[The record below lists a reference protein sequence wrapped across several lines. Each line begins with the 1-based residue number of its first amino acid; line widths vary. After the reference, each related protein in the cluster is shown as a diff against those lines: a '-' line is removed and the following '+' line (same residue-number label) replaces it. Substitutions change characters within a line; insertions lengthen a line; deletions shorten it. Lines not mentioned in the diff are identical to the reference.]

1 MEGRSIPIEAR
12 AFTYGAAGEDVV
24 TARLLEASPAP
35 GSPGRVRLGGKEL
48 GPANPENDFTDI
60 QTVALAALLGLP
72 AKARAGILEFLVATL
87 TEDGATS
94 SPLHA
99 RANLARIREMLRDR
113 FPLAIV
119 DRGSRPCLS
128 VEVVLAV
135 DDSSFYVRGWIREGE
150 ARTARLTAVSP
161 EGSRT
166 EILGRAFW
174 HPRPDGANFFGE
186 ARPGRGFIALFEPER
201 GSSLGSGWIFEL
213 GDSVGDGIE
222 ARAPDV
228 VRDRATLRA
237 TILAD
242 LERER
247 LGEDSLILDHVFP
260 AMTRLQK
267 RDRCEVRIEDIA
279 DYGRPSSSPDV
290 SVIVPIF
297 GRIDLLEHQL
307 AQLVGDSDVERAELL
322 YVLDSPELA
331 EKLCSL
337 ASACTDLFRMPFRV
351 ITLSQSVGYAL
362 ATSVAASVAAGPVL
376 TLLHS
381 DVFPDRPGWLGRL
394 HSFYRA
400 APEIGALGPKLLYED
415 DSVQHAGLYFGRQPG
430 SKLWQK
436 AYRFKGFHRRL
447 AVANVAGAAPAVSGA
462 CLMISKELFDRV
474 GGLRNVYTEGHNED
488 ADLCL
493 RLIEAG
499 CQNWYLPEVELYH
512 LEGQARPSAM
522 GNTTR
527 HYDDWLLTRLWGTR
541 IEEVMASYSEASPA
555 EPGIEPLPVEEAFAI
570 ETLRGDD

>member
-1 MEGRSIPIEAR
+1 MIEHAAWLADDVLSSSAHSKVSTRSPMGRSRWRDAQFRSRPAHSPTVPPAR
-12 AFTYGAAGEDVV
+12 MSSPRGCSK
-24 TARLLEASPAP
+24 RLRLRVS
-35 GSPGRVRLGGKEL
+35 GRVRLGGKEL

-60 QTVALAALLGLP
+60 QTVALAALSGLP

-128 VEVVLAV
+128 VEAVLAV

-228 VRDRATLRA
+228 VRGRATLRA
-237 TILAD
+237 TILGD

-307 AQLVGDSDVERAELL
+307 AQFVGDADVRRAELL

-331 EKLCSL
+331 EKLRAWPPPAPIS
-337 ASACTDLFRMPFRV
+337 SACPSASSLSRRAAA
-351 ITLSQSVGYAL
+351 TLGAN
-362 ATSVAASVAAGPVL
+362 SVAASVAPVA
-376 TLLHS
+376 S
-381 DVFPDRPGWLGRL
+381 YPAALGRL
-394 HSFYRA
+394 PRSAGLAWSDTQLLRA
-400 APEIGALGPKLLYED
+400 TPEIGALGPSSCTRTTRSSTRGCI
-415 DSVQHAGLYFGRQPG
+415 SVVSPAASCG
-430 SKLWQK
+430 
-436 AYRFKGFHRRL
+436 RRL
-447 AVANVAGAAPAVSGA
+447 PLQGPPPPTRHREHRGRGSGGQRSVPDDQQGALRSSRRPAER
-462 CLMISKELFDRV
+462 L
-474 GGLRNVYTEGHNED
+474 TQGHNED
-488 ADLCL
+488 VDLCL
-493 RLIEAG
+493 RLIEGA
-499 CQNWYLPEVELYH
+499 PELV
-512 LEGQARPSAM
+512 P
-522 GNTTR
+522 
-527 HYDDWLLTRLWGTR
+527 
-541 IEEVMASYSEASPA
+541 P
-555 EPGIEPLPVEEAFAI
+555 
-570 ETLRGDD
+570 RGRAVPP

>member
-1 MEGRSIPIEAR
+1 
-12 AFTYGAAGEDVV
+12 
-24 TARLLEASPAP
+24 
-35 GSPGRVRLGGKEL
+35 
-48 GPANPENDFTDI
+48 
-60 QTVALAALLGLP
+60 
-72 AKARAGILEFLVATL
+72 
-87 TEDGATS
+87 
-94 SPLHA
+94 
-99 RANLARIREMLRDR
+99 MLRDR

-135 DDSSFYVRGWIREGE
+135 VDSSFYVRGGSERERRE
-150 ARTARLTAVSP
+150 PLASRRFRQKDP
-161 EGSRT
+161 ERRSLVERSGT
-166 EILGRAFW
+166 
-174 HPRPDGANFFGE
+174 
-186 ARPGRGFIALFEPER
+186 PGRMAPISSARRVRAEASIALFEPER

-337 ASACTDLFRMPFRV
+337 ASACTDLFRVPFRV

-381 DVFPDRPGWLGRL
+381 DVFPIGR
-394 HSFYRA
+394 
-400 APEIGALGPKLLYED
+400 
-415 DSVQHAGLYFGRQPG
+415 AGLVGYTASIVPRRRSGRWARSFCTRTTRSSMRGCISVVSPEVSCG
-430 SKLWQK
+430 
-436 AYRFKGFHRRL
+436 RRL
-447 AVANVAGAAPAVSGA
+447 TGSRAS
-462 CLMISKELFDRV
+462 
-474 GGLRNVYTEGHNED
+474 T
-488 ADLCL
+488 ADSPSRTSRA
-493 RLIEAG
+493 RL
-499 CQNWYLPEVELYH
+499 
-512 LEGQARPSAM
+512 RPSAE
-522 GNTTR
+522 R
-527 HYDDWLLTRLWGTR
+527 
-541 IEEVMASYSEASPA
+541 A
-555 EPGIEPLPVEEAFAI
+555 
-570 ETLRGDD
+570 